1 MVVATGLGVN
11 TARVSWFMYLVG
23 SLLVFGS
30 WVDIVPTGLA
40 WIGWLMA
47 LAGWAVG
54 NAETRPVA
62 PAALSTAEQIERL
75 DALQQRNVITPEEF
89 QAQKRRL
96 LEGEPR

>member
-1 MVVATGLGVN
+1 MVVATGLCVN

-30 WVDIVPTGLA
+30 WVDIVPTGLG

-54 NAETRPVA
+54 NDRRVA